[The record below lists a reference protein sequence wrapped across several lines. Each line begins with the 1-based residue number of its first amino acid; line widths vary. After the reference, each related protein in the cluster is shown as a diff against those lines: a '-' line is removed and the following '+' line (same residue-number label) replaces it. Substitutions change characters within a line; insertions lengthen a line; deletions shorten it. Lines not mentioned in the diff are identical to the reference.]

1 MLKAYKYRLYP
12 NEEQKV
18 LIAKSLG
25 SNRYVFNHF
34 LDLKIKIYENESK
47 SLSYNETSKAL
58 TSLKKELTWLK
69 EIDSISLQQTLRDL
83 DSSFKNFFRGLKK
96 GIKVGF
102 PKFKSKRNNKSSYRT
117 QNVNSNI
124 QVFNN
129 EIKIPK
135 IGLIKYKN
143 SRTFNGTINSATIS
157 KTNTNKYFISILV
170 EIENSKLP
178 KLDTK
183 IGIDVGLHSFLTTNE
198 GVEYFNP
205 RYLASLEKK
214 LKFQQRSLSR
224 KKLNSKNWYKQK
236 LVVARIYEQIKNTR
250 LDFLHKLSSKLII
263 ENQIICIEDLD
274 VKEMLQNKKLAK
286 FISEASWSEFK
297 NMLIYKADWYGRTIS
312 IVDRYFSS
320 SQLCSACGYINSLV
334 KDLNIRKWTCP
345 NCNTFH
351 SNRDTNAAI
360 NILNEGLRLLRIGTI
375 L

>member
-18 LIAKSLG
+18 LIVKSLG
-25 SNRYVFNHF
+25 SNRYIFNHF
-34 LDLKIKIYENESK
+34 LDLKIKTYENESR

-83 DSSFKNFFRGLKK
+83 DNSFKNFFRGLER
-96 GIKVGF
+96 GIKIGF

-117 QNVNSNI
+117 QNINSNI
-124 QVFNN
+124 KVFNN

-143 SRTFNGTINSATIS
+143 SRTFNGIINSATIS

-170 EIENSKLP
+170 EIENPKLP

-183 IGIDVGLHSFLTTNE
+183 IGIDVGLSSFLTTNK
-198 GVEYFNP
+198 GVKYSSPKLLNF
-205 RYLASLEKK
+205 LEKK
-214 LKFQQRSLSR
+214 LKFQQRNLSR

-236 LVVARIYEQIKNTR
+236 LVVAKIHEQIRNTR

-274 VKEMLQNKKLAK
+274 VKGMLQNKKLAK
-286 FISEASWSEFK
+286 FISEASWSELK
-297 NMLIYKADWYGRTIS
+297 NMLIYKADWYGREIS
-312 IVDRYFSS
+312 IIDRYFPS
-320 SQLCSACGYINSLV
+320 SQICSSCGYMNSLV
-334 KDLNIRKWTCP
+334 KDLNIRKWSCS

-360 NILNEGLRLLRIGTI
+360 NILNEGLRLLRVGTI